1 MKMLHNYYI
10 ELRRSISEF
19 KNYKV
24 NILFANLGYVLL
36 FMGLIDFF
44 DNENKSLF
52 FLLFTWYWSLHG
64 LDNTAYILED
74 EIADRTLCNI
84 LSSRVS
90 IFSILAMRNLIQIL
104 MDFMKGAIIF
114 IVIALVSNMAPQ
126 VSFIQFLK
134 IFIFIFITTIIMYI
148 IGGVI
153 GSFALVYK
161 RISSLSNV
169 LYYVVLFFSG
179 IFYRVK
185 AISVLFPFSTLNKII
200 ISILSGK
207 HIPMDSVAILVL
219 QLGIY
224 LSLMFVTFKI
234 NLRRL
239 YQEGKIFHV

>member
-1 MKMLHNYYI
+1 M
-10 ELRRSISEF
+10 
-19 KNYKV
+19 
-24 NILFANLGYVLL
+24 
-36 FMGLIDFF
+36 
-44 DNENKSLF
+44 
-52 FLLFTWYWSLHG
+52 
-64 LDNTAYILED
+64 
-74 EIADRTLCNI
+74 
-84 LSSRVS
+84 SSRVS
-90 IFSILAMRNLIQIL
+90 IFSILAMTNLIQIL

-179 IFYRVK
+179 IFYGVK

-200 ISILSGK
+200 ISILSGN
-207 HIPMDSVAILVL
+207 HIPMDSVAILGL
-219 QLGIY
+219 QFVIY
-224 LSLMFVTFKI
+224 LNLMFVTFKI